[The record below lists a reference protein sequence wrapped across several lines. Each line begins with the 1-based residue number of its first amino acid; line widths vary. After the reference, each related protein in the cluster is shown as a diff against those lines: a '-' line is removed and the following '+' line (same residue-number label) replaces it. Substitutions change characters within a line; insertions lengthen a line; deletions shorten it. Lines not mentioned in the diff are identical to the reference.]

1 LTDPEIRNASRSY
14 VLDASALLAFS
25 HGEEGAGEVGPLL
38 GSSVISCVNWAEVL
52 QRVVSAGLEVGGKR
66 EDMESLGLQIRDFTA
81 EDAESTAQLWPIGRP
96 AGLSMGDRACL
107 SLAQRLGLPA
117 VTADRI
123 WATLDLDV
131 EVRLIC

>member
-1 LTDPEIRNASRSY
+1 MNDPDVHDASPSY

-38 GSSVISCVNWAEVL
+38 GRSVISSVNWAEVL
-52 QRVVSAGLEVGGKR
+52 QRVISAGLEVRGKR
-66 EDMESLGLQIRDFTA
+66 EDMESLGLQIHSFTA
-81 EDAESTAQLWPIGRP
+81 EDAESTARLWSMGRP
-96 AGLSMGDRACL
+96 VGLSMGDRACL

-117 VTADRI
+117 VTADRV

-131 EVRLIC
+131 EVRLIR